1 MKHLKRKDLLL
12 LGNKLIGKI
21 PDPCNAKESQSFL
34 REKNRKSVKQSKMI
48 VYQPKAFENSNIDIK
63 SVIA

>member
-1 MKHLKRKDLLL
+1 MKHLKRKNLLL

-34 REKNRKSVKQSKMI
+34 REKNRKSVNNQK
-48 VYQPKAFENSNIDIK
+48 
-63 SVIA
+63 